1 MGTGNPLKTKPS
13 VHPALR
19 DGSPPKKINNTKVPP
34 SLPPPWTQGREGPAS
49 AGGWGPAPSD
59 DISGTVVRALRAG
72 YLSAARERGA
82 DPRITVRAETGGAL
96 SGVIVG
102 RLRADFAGFAH
113 RKQAESLRSKL
124 TPPR

>member
-1 MGTGNPLKTKPS
+1 LVRDRRPAIKIGTGNPLKKKPS

-82 DPRITVRAETGGAL
+82 DPRITVRAETGGGAERRDRW
-96 SGVIVG
+96 SSAGG
-102 RLRADFAGFAH
+102 FRRFRA
-113 RKQAESLRSKL
+113 SK
-124 TPPR
+124 TS